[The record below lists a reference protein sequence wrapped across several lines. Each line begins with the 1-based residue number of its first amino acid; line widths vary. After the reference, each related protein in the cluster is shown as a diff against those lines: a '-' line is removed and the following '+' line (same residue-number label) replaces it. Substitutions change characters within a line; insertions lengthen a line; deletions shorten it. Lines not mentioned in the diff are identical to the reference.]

1 MSRALKHIARKI
13 GTNNIFFLLGFRKS
27 KVDKITRL
35 NVYDRMSSRA
45 THDRERASFLPQSIM
60 SC

>member
-13 GTNNIFFLLGFRKS
+13 GTNNIFFLLGFRES

-35 NVYDRMSSRA
+35 NVRIPAACRP
-45 THDRERASFLPQSIM
+45 THACESASFLPQSIM